1 MLSVI
6 AHFYACTGLRCMT
19 FTLTVIYCY
28 DSCGSPEL
36 QVLARF
42 PCGIVPRRGKGVWA
56 VMGGW
61 RDRQA
66 EEMYGRVMTNVPQ
79 LSVG

>member
-1 MLSVI
+1 V
-6 AHFYACTGLRCMT
+6 G
-19 FTLTVIYCY
+19 
-28 DSCGSPEL
+28 G
-36 QVLARF
+36 
-42 PCGIVPRRGKGVWA
+42 GVWD

-66 EEMYGRVMTNVPQ
+66 EEMYGREMTNVPQ